1 MPSVGNLDRVW
12 RSELNNPKRCLVTG
26 AAGFIGS
33 HLCDRLLSLGHS
45 VVGLDNLITG
55 RLTNLQVAKTYETF
69 SFVEQ
74 DTADITPSTLEG
86 IDWVFHLSGL
96 ADLVPS
102 IQDPAKYYHANVH
115 STFALLEAC
124 RHVPIQRFVYTA
136 SSTCYGIPDQYPT
149 PETYPCAPEH
159 PYALTKYLGEQLVM
173 HWAKVY
179 KLPALSLRLF
189 NVFGSRSR
197 TTGAYGAVFG
207 VFLAQKLAS
216 KPFTVV
222 GDGQQTRDFT
232 FVSDVVEAF
241 VKAAQSDL
249 TDEVINVCS
258 GQPQS
263 VLTLVQLLGGTEDSI
278 VYLPK
283 RPGEPDCTWG
293 DITKA
298 KTLLDW
304 FPQVSFPDGVA
315 QMLANIDLW
324 RDAPVWTPDS
334 IKEATKE
341 WFEHLGKT

>member
-1 MPSVGNLDRVW
+1 MSN
-12 RSELNNPKRCLVTG
+12 SKHCLVTG

-33 HLCDRLLSLGHS
+33 HLCDRLLSLGHT
-45 VVGLDNLITG
+45 VTGLDSLIVG
-55 RLTNLQVAKTYETF
+55 RLANLETAQTHNTFTFIHQDVAN
-69 SFVEQ
+69 
-74 DTADITPSTLEG
+74 ITPSTLKG
-86 IDWVFHLSGL
+86 IDWVFHLAGL

-102 IQDPAKYYHANVH
+102 IQNPEQYYHANVQG
-115 STFALLEAC
+115 TFALLEAC
-124 RHVPIQRFVYTA
+124 RHLQVQRFIYTA

-149 PETYPCAPEH
+149 PETHSCSPEH

-189 NVFGSRSR
+189 NVYGPRSR

-207 VFLAQKLAS
+207 VFLAQKLAE

-222 GDGQQTRDFT
+222 GDGTQTRDFT

-241 VKAAQSDL
+241 VKAAESDI
-249 TDEVINVCS
+249 TGEVLNVCS
-258 GQPQS
+258 GKPQS
-263 VLTLVQLLGGTEDSI
+263 VLTLVELLGGPVVHI
-278 VYLPK
+278 PK

-298 KTLLDW
+298 KTLLGW
-304 FPQVSFPDGVA
+304 QPQVSFPEGVSQIVA
-315 QMLANIDLW
+315 HINMW

-334 IKEATKE
+334 IQEATKE
-341 WFEHLGKT
+341 WFECLGQK